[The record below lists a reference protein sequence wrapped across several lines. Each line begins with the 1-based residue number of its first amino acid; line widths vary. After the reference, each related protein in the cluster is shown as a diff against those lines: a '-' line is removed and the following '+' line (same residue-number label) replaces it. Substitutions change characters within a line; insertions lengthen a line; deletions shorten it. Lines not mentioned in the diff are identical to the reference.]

1 MKILKWR
8 LFDIVIQVLL
18 FAMFIG
24 LSFNFKIKIAV
35 SFYVV
40 SGFITQTLSH
50 FFLYLKARNSATT
63 WRIKFHKLFKL
74 EVLLFALGSFILLF
88 GILLNNWFV
97 YFTWSAWTIVSLI
110 IACFFVYFFVSLR
123 EFFVSKQMV
132 EQSEI
137 VDLGV

>member
-8 LFDIVIQVLL
+8 LFDIIVQVLL

-24 LSFNFKIKIAV
+24 LSLNFKMKIAV

-40 SGFITQTLSH
+40 SGLVTQTLSH

-63 WRIKFHKLFKL
+63 WRVKFHKLFKL
-74 EVLLFALGSFILLF
+74 EVVLFTIGVLILIF
-88 GILLNNWFV
+88 GNLINNWFV
-97 YFTWSAWTIVSLI
+97 YFTWSAWAIVSLI